1 MYQEQLWRDR
11 FRTNGRIAEERKHFL
26 SLKQKELMTHHQT
39 QGQACSRRLRAFTAK
54 PCSQAEMFKWA
65 TAMLCQD
72 HARSKPATQQQSRSQ
87 GASRR
92 PEGSS
97 NAPRKS
103 ERSLKKHGQTFK
115 PVCSF
120 VIGRAGPS
128 MKRLGKRKVMGHQP
142 LRP

>member
-1 MYQEQLWRDR
+1 MHEASQQHSNNRDHK
-11 FRTNGRIAEERKHFL
+11 EHQDD
-26 SLKQKELMTHHQT
+26 QKDRQM
-39 QGQACSRRLRAFTAK
+39 RL
-54 PCSQAEMFKWA
+54 
-65 TAMLCQD
+65 
-72 HARSKPATQQQSRSQ
+72 
-87 GASRR
+87 
-92 PEGSS
+92 
-97 NAPRKS
+97 RKS